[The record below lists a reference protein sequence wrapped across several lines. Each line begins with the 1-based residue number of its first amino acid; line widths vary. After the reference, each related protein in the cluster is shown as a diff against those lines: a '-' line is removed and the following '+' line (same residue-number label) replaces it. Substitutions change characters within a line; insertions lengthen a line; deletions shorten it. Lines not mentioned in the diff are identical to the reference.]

1 MAPAGTPCIPPRL
14 ATRARAGPEREAWKP
29 AHDAGKTQT
38 VKTTNQRQAERL
50 LHVRQRIAQ
59 EAARILAHS
68 GSRNYLQ
75 AKRKAAQ
82 QLGVSDARSRVADDV
97 VSYML
102 SLPGNQEVEQALAEY
117 QRLFQGHVQ
126 PKQLRRLREAALEGM
141 RFLHAFA
148 PKLVGPVLEGTADQH
163 SEVNLHLFAD
173 PLELVATFLLEQGIP
188 HELTDRRLRMP
199 SGEYIRVPEFR
210 FVAGDI
216 SMALTVFSGAG
227 AHQPPLSPVNGRPM
241 RRAPLAEVQALLL
254 ESA

>member
-82 QLGVSDARSRVADDV
+82 QLGVSDAR
-97 VSYML
+97 